1 VIVTLLSKGLTPG
14 KYLVGEPVVDRL
26 TGGQPG
32 LGTML
37 LREIVGKWVSG
48 ILFGLGYLWAIRDKD
63 GQAWH
68 DKIAG
73 TVVIRKRPSAAPL
86 TPSVAR

>member
-1 VIVTLLSKGLTPG
+1 MIVTFLSKGLTPG
-14 KYLVGEPVVDRL
+14 KYLVGEPVVDHL

-48 ILFGLGYLWAIRDKD
+48 ILFRLGYLWAIRDKD

-73 TVVIRKRPSAAPL
+73 TVVVRTPAKSAG
-86 TPSVAR
+86 R